1 MIYVDEHAHFAE
13 WERSIKDMNQKEQD
27 IGLFQRYLSLWVL
40 LCMVA
45 GGVNR
50 EIYPSIP
57 CDSGED
63 ADCRN
68 IHTDGSS
75 YLGHDLSDDDKSG
88 F

>member
-1 MIYVDEHAHFAE
+1 MGEEYKRYESE
-13 WERSIKDMNQKEQD
+13 G
-27 IGLFQRYLSLWVL
+27 IGYQSFSKIFKLMSFVMYGGW
-40 LCMVA
+40 
-45 GGVNR
+45 GVNR

-68 IHTDGSS
+68 IHIDGSS

>member
-1 MIYVDEHAHFAE
+1 MFMGFVMYGG
-13 WERSIKDMNQKEQD
+13 W
-27 IGLFQRYLSLWVL
+27 
-40 LCMVA
+40 
-45 GGVNR
+45 GVNR
-50 EIYPSIP
+50 EIHPSIP

-75 YLGHDLSDDDKSG
+75 YLGQDLSDDDKSG